1 MSFIMACKPRYVQ
14 GKIFDDGNKNSP
26 NNLQHNKQLVNVRIL
41 IIKNAFLFYT
51 LINTKNKYKKINIYV
66 QYEMKHIT
74 YLSICVIH
82 VFDKLFTTF
91 KFTNNNV
98 AERRFALDPS

>member
-1 MSFIMACKPRYVQ
+1 MSFIMACKPLYVQ

-26 NNLQHNKQLVNVRIL
+26 NNLQHNNQLVNVRIL
-41 IIKNAFLFYT
+41 IIKIAFLFYT

-74 YLSICVIH
+74 
-82 VFDKLFTTF
+82 
-91 KFTNNNV
+91 
-98 AERRFALDPS
+98 

>member
-41 IIKNAFLFYT
+41 IVKIAFLFYT
-51 LINTKNKYKKINIYV
+51 LINTKNKYKKNQHLCIV
-66 QYEMKHIT
+66 
-74 YLSICVIH
+74 
-82 VFDKLFTTF
+82 
-91 KFTNNNV
+91 
-98 AERRFALDPS
+98 

>member
-1 MSFIMACKPRYVQ
+1 MSFIMTCKPQYVR

-41 IIKNAFLFYT
+41 IVKNAFLFYT
-51 LINTKNKYKKINIYV
+51 LINTKKKYKKINIYV

-74 YLSICVIH
+74 YLSICVIQ
-82 VFDKLFTTF
+82 VFDKLFITF
-91 KFTNNNV
+91 KFTINNV
-98 AERRFALDPS
+98 AERIFSLDPS

>member
-1 MSFIMACKPRYVQ
+1 MTCKPRYVQ

-41 IIKNAFLFYT
+41 IVKNAFLFYT
-51 LINTKNKYKKINIYV
+51 LNNTKNKYKKINIYV

-74 YLSICVIH
+74 YLSICVIQM
-82 VFDKLFTTF
+82 FDKLFITF

-98 AERRFALDPS
+98 AERIFSLDPS

>member
-1 MSFIMACKPRYVQ
+1 MACKPRYVR

-41 IIKNAFLFYT
+41 IVKNAFLFYT
-51 LINTKNKYKKINIYV
+51 LTNTYV

-74 YLSICVIH
+74 YLSICFIQ
-82 VFDKLFTTF
+82 VFEKLFITF